1 MSPTQLAMTTP
12 GRVCARCARIVRIE
26 SPFTMVLAMCASHEV
41 PLRRSQSAPL
51 SPRRPYVGP
60 GHRGP
65 AVDSRGPRKKK
76 CDENRPRCSDCRRLN
91 LPCQWF
97 STTSTAETID
107 TSSSSSPDSH
117 ATVSPSADP
126 ILPSDGDPLALSSI
140 TPEDDEEFIATL
152 FPHPL
157 PKQTALVLPLEW
169 SPISTNPF
177 LRGEEDRSLFNH
189 YIHVVARA
197 LSRSHDPDRNPFLVT
212 LLPLAAAS
220 DAVTSVILSLS
231 GCHWRRVYPSI
242 WGCALKRQGQGCLL
256 GRSDRQCI
264 FEACATVLLLCLTEL
279 FDGTSKVW
287 KWHLKAASAILKSPA
302 FQNLVS
308 TDEWTFCISL
318 FHYLDAMSTI
328 SRCKA
333 PLLHNSD
340 NLAEL
345 TTSLRRNSVPELER
359 SQSTDAIYGISPAL
373 FDFLGMV
380 NLLANHRSKRV
391 DELSEI
397 GFRTAASHLET
408 RIDEWRTDHDQITEL
423 EPETERATTAFEWAI
438 RLRLHQVVEGYD
450 PLHPFVERSITIILD
465 AVQQVPY
472 ASRVEGCLLFP
483 LVIAGSSSI
492 SMERRMMVKERLM
505 VMENT
510 LGFGHIQYAR
520 QLLETVWNG
529 ASCATDLNWA
539 AVRYSKFPGVV
550 FV

>member
-1 MSPTQLAMTTP
+1 MNQVNT
-12 GRVCARCARIVRIE
+12 
-26 SPFTMVLAMCASHEV
+26 
-41 PLRRSQSAPL
+41 
-51 SPRRPYVGP
+51 
-60 GHRGP
+60 
-65 AVDSRGPRKKK
+65 
-76 CDENRPRCSDCRRLN
+76 
-91 LPCQWF
+91 
-97 STTSTAETID
+97 
-107 TSSSSSPDSH
+107 
-117 ATVSPSADP
+117 
-126 ILPSDGDPLALSSI
+126 
-140 TPEDDEEFIATL
+140 
-152 FPHPL
+152 
-157 PKQTALVLPLEW
+157 
-169 SPISTNPF
+169 
-177 LRGEEDRSLFNH
+177 
-189 YIHVVARA
+189 
-197 LSRSHDPDRNPFLVT
+197 
-212 LLPLAAAS
+212 
-220 DAVTSVILSLS
+220 
-231 GCHWRRVYPSI
+231 
-242 WGCALKRQGQGCLL
+242 LL

-302 FQNLVS
+302 FQNFVS

-333 PLLHNSD
+333 PLLHNGDSMT
-340 NLAEL
+340 EL
-345 TTSLRRNSVPELER
+345 TTSLRRSSVPELER

-380 NLLANHRSKRV
+380 NVLANHRSKRV

-397 GFRTAASHLET
+397 GFRAAASHLEN
-408 RIDEWRTDHDQITEL
+408 RIDEWRTSHDESAEL

-450 PLHPFVERSITIILD
+450 PLHSFVERSITIILD
-465 AVQQVPY
+465 SVQQVPY

-492 SMERRMMVKERLM
+492 TMERRMMVKERLM

-520 QLLETVWNG
+520 QLLETVWDG
-529 ASCATDLNWA
+529 ATCTSDLNWA

>member
-1 MSPTQLAMTTP
+1 
-12 GRVCARCARIVRIE
+12 
-26 SPFTMVLAMCASHEV
+26 
-41 PLRRSQSAPL
+41 
-51 SPRRPYVGP
+51 
-60 GHRGP
+60 
-65 AVDSRGPRKKK
+65 
-76 CDENRPRCSDCRRLN
+76 
-91 LPCQWF
+91 
-97 STTSTAETID
+97 
-107 TSSSSSPDSH
+107 
-117 ATVSPSADP
+117 
-126 ILPSDGDPLALSSI
+126 
-140 TPEDDEEFIATL
+140 
-152 FPHPL
+152 
-157 PKQTALVLPLEW
+157 
-169 SPISTNPF
+169 
-177 LRGEEDRSLFNH
+177 
-189 YIHVVARA
+189 
-197 LSRSHDPDRNPFLVT
+197 
-212 LLPLAAAS
+212 
-220 DAVTSVILSLS
+220 
-231 GCHWRRVYPSI
+231 
-242 WGCALKRQGQGCLL
+242 
-256 GRSDRQCI
+256 
-264 FEACATVLLLCLTEL
+264 
-279 FDGTSKVW
+279 VW
-287 KWHLKAASAILKSPA
+287 KWHLKAANTILKSPA

-340 NLAEL
+340 SMAEL

-397 GFRTAASHLET
+397 GFRTAASHLEN

-423 EPETERATTAFEWAI
+423 EHETERATTAFEWAI

-450 PLHPFVERSITIILD
+450 PIHPFVERSIKTILESAQEI
-465 AVQQVPY
+465 PY

-520 QLLETVWNG
+520 QLLEEVWNG
-529 ASCATDLNWA
+529 ASCTTDLNWA